1 MESQTL
7 KKKRTQST
15 KRILDAA
22 ANVFAEVGFAGARVD
37 EIAKRAGINKAMIY
51 YRIGD
56 KEALYAHVL
65 HSIFRDLESR
75 LTIHLR
81 KEHSPEEK
89 LRAYIR
95 ELVGTVEQHPYMPP
109 IMMRELASG
118 GQNFPELAARGL
130 ISILNFLKQILDEGK
145 EKGQFHETMPFTF
158 HLMVISALISSKN
171 IENII
176 NKHASIL
183 QIVDG
188 MEAYFPENLSE
199 EVAEILL
206 RAIKRQEEEQ
216 L

>member
-1 MESQTL
+1 LEQTTSL
-7 KKKRTQST
+7 QE
-15 KRILDAA
+15 KRIETERKIMDAA
-22 ANVFAEVGFAGARVD
+22 KAVFAEVGFSGARID
-37 EIAKRAGINKAMIY
+37 EIAKRAGVNKAMIY

-56 KEALYAHVL
+56 KEALYAQVL
-65 HSIFRDLESR
+65 HSLFNDLASR
-75 LTIHLR
+75 LTTR
-81 KEHSPEEK
+81 MKEDLSPEKK

-95 ELVGTVEQHPYMPP
+95 EVGSTVEQHPYMPP

-130 ISILNFLKQILDEGK
+130 VSILDFLKKILDEGK
-145 EKGQFHETMPFTF
+145 EKGQFHQTMPFTF

-176 NKHASIL
+176 NKYESIL

-188 MEAYFPENLSE
+188 MEIYFPENISE

-206 RAIKRQEEEQ
+206 RAIKR
-216 L
+216 